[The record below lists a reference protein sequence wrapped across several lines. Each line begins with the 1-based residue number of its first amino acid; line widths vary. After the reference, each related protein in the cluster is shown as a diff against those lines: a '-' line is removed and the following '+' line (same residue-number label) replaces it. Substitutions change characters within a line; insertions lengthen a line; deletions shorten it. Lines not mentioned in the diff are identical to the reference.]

1 MNVWIHQTKVVA
13 TSQQPGIPYQQS
25 AIDAVDE
32 YVERERRKINLI
44 IHNFPEQTPEKCQIS
59 WSDKVQE
66 MSRKFRVKF
75 PEQKLL

>member
-1 MNVWIHQTKVVA
+1 MNVWIRQIKVVA

-44 IHNFPEQTPEKCQIS
+44 IHNFPEQTPEN
-59 WSDKVQE
+59 
-66 MSRKFRVKF
+66 VKF
-75 PEQKLL
+75 PGLIKYRKCQGNLE